1 MKNIIFSD
9 VEGDSFKSSLEILK
23 KKIRP
28 EVLIDLRARLT
39 SLGSQLCVGEETVL
53 LLTKL

>member
-39 SLGSQLCVGEETVL
+39 SFSSQLCVGEETVL